1 MHMAKW
7 GAHYVRSLLRA
18 HSLQQVHGGGG
29 GDDDD
34 DDNDIDGRV
43 PRECC
48 SHSLLPPPPPL
59 PLPQAL
65 LTHHLAEGSAPTS
78 RDLEDVGNAE
88 DYLRW

>member
-1 MHMAKW
+1 MTVIDDMWPFVLLPIDCLCMHMSKW

-34 DDNDIDGRV
+34 DDDDIDGRV

-48 SHSLLPPPPPL
+48 SHSLLPPPPSLDTCHSP
-59 PLPQAL
+59 PPSFD
-65 LTHHLAEGSAPTS
+65 TCH
-78 RDLEDVGNAE
+78 
-88 DYLRW
+88 